1 MFNAF
6 KTFGRNLTV
15 DTYKHFRSVFFEY
28 RHSRHT
34 IRIKNNFDSRS
45 VTTQFKRGLYEV
57 FLQKYHVLTG
67 KGNNPMFD
75 AVRSYARYG
84 YGHLHVFY
92 AYNNIIFEPKETDL
106 LKLPMSSS
114 ILDNMMSSGIFEFWL
129 SGHMFFLEVLP
140 VAFES
145 RGQAYLQRAAQK
157 ILIPAKGNERIFEFT
172 DISQIDIFMQRLYS

>member
-1 MFNAF
+1 MI
-6 KTFGRNLTV
+6 V
-15 DTYKHFRSVFFEY
+15 WHKH
-28 RHSRHT
+28 
-34 IRIKNNFDSRS
+34 NW
-45 VTTQFKRGLYEV
+45 
-57 FLQKYHVLTG
+57 
-67 KGNNPMFD
+67 
-75 AVRSYARYG
+75 
-84 YGHLHVFY
+84 
-92 AYNNIIFEPKETDL
+92 NIIFEPKETDL

-172 DISQIDIFMQRLYS
+172 DISQIDIFMQLTLQ